1 MMEHILMYHFIKKS
15 MLIRMM
21 QLSFG
26 VHFQFV
32 RFFNKIAFVK
42 KKLKTITYTWN
53 FSTLSFKF
61 KYESIKNN
69 LP

>member
-1 MMEHILMYHFIKKS
+1 MYHFIKNS
-15 MLIRMM
+15 MPIRMM

-32 RFFNKIAFVK
+32 GFYNKIAFFK
-42 KKLKTITYTWN
+42 KRLKNTTYTWN
-53 FSTLSFKF
+53 FSTKFCKF